1 MTNEASRSSG
11 QAPTLS
17 ASVGDYLKAIW
28 QLGQG
33 EPVATGDIAREL
45 GVTAPS
51 VTGMLG
57 KLKRDGLIRYQPYRG
72 AELSDLGLAE
82 AMRLLRRHR
91 LLETFLIQDLGFGW
105 DEVHEEAERMEHVM
119 SERFTERL
127 AQHLG
132 QPTFDPH
139 GDPIPR
145 RDGSLPQGPDVP
157 LSDAPEGVRFEVH
170 RVLSQDADVLGYVTG
185 LGVVPGA
192 VLRVTSRE
200 PSGELLHA
208 RVEGR
213 ETGSAADRTGSGR
226 AARRAGQETHVAL
239 SRTLAARILGSL
251 LP

>member
-1 MTNEASRSSG
+1 M
-11 QAPTLS
+11 S

-28 QLGQG
+28 HLGQG

-72 AELSDLGLAE
+72 AELSERGLAE

-145 RDGSLPQGPDVP
+145 RDGSLPEGPDVP
-157 LSDAPEGVRFEVH
+157 LNDVPEGVRFEVH

-208 RVEGR
+208 RVERQEAGSPDR
-213 ETGSAADRTGSGR
+213 PGSAR
-226 AARRAGQETHVAL
+226 AARKRGQETSVAL